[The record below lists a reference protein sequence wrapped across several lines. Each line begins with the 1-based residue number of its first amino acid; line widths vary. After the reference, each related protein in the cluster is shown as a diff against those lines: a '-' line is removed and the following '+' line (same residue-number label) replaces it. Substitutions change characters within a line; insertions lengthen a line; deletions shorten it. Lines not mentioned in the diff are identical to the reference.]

1 MLADYAPSARERT
14 PRGARVVHVERAGG
28 AQAVIPPLLRENP
41 NFRRF
46 FIGQSVSLLG
56 DQITA
61 IALPLTAVLALH
73 ATAGQM
79 GALTTAYLSRTCSSR
94 CTPAR
99 GSTGAAGGGR

>member
-1 MLADYAPSARERT
+1 MPA
-14 PRGARVVHVERAGG
+14 VVL
-28 AQAVIPPLLRENP
+28 PPLLRSNA

-46 FIGQSVSLLG
+46 FVGQSVSLLG

-79 GALTTAYLSRTCSSR
+79 GVLTTAYLVPNLLLALHAGAWVDRRGRRREVMIATDIGRALLIAR
-94 CTPAR
+94 CRSHTR
-99 GSTGAAGGGR
+99 SGI